1 MRSMLSAALS
11 QIAAWFCIVNKN
23 ALTLP
28 QVRVCVLRM
37 RARTLQDRTKGLAD
51 AIATAQAAAVLP
63 SQMVALIDMAIA
75 EAHAHGLPSVSYQ
88 VAGRSHTIA
97 LDRALELRRY
107 YARLGDDGSSIAAV
121 RVQL

>member
-1 MRSMLSAALS
+1 MLSAALS

-23 ALTLP
+23 ALTLT

-37 RARTLQDRTKGLAD
+37 RTPQDRTKGLAD

-107 YARLGDDGSSIAAV
+107 YARLGDEGSSIAAV